1 MISNPQMYYL
11 LTKTFFE
18 PHLIFTYFH
27 YILEQGIKMHETYS
41 INKWETYDVFFW
53 YNYCGSNYMGKTCHN
68 LKANI
73 LNINR
78 VRKMVIM
85 RVISMRM
92 FWIVMTVVWL
102 MILINIRE
110 LKFAKSSI
118 DTTFLEFRL
127 IRDRRPNLN
136 LSN

>member
-41 INKWETYDVFFW
+41 INKWETYDVLFNIITVEVIIFE
-53 YNYCGSNYMGKTCHN
+53 KLVII

-118 DTTFLEFRL
+118 DTTLLEFRL